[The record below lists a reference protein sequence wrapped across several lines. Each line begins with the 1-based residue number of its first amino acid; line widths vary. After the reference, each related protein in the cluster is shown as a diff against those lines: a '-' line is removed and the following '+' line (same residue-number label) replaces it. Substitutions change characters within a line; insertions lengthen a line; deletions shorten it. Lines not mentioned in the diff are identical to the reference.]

1 MSSYLLGT
9 ESINPAFTAVDLEQV
24 EPFGY
29 LDAYDEF
36 VHGSWRTCMLWNA
49 SGDSADVQLCDY
61 AGPAQPTEYG
71 RRVGYFATVIR
82 SLFDMTA
89 LRFARLT
96 RLGPGSV
103 VVPHRDYLELDSN
116 LVRIHIPLVTTNH
129 AYVSEIDTIYRMRVG
144 EVWFLDATQVHS
156 IANFSDTGRVHLL
169 LDFAVSDPWAI
180 YHGNRPA
187 TVGIPAD
194 SLVPRRPLRAGEEEA
209 FIQLARLVDGTNL
222 MDVLA
227 MLIRRYFV
235 AELSVLDV
243 FGWLRAIAEQSG
255 DPDVVRQAEWIR
267 AHSLT
272 VR

>member
-9 ESINPAFTAVDLEQV
+9 TSINPASTAVDLEQV

-29 LDAYDEF
+29 LDSYDEF
-36 VHGSWRTCMLWNA
+36 VCGSWRTCMLWNA

-61 AGPAQPTEYG
+61 AGLAQPTEYG
-71 RRVGYFATVIR
+71 RRVGYLDTVIR
-82 SLFDMTA
+82 SLFDIDA

-96 RLGPGSV
+96 RLGPGTV
-103 VVPHRDYLELDSN
+103 VVPHRDYVELESN
-116 LVRIHIPLVTTNH
+116 LVRIHIPLVTANR
-129 AYVSEIDTIYRMRVG
+129 AYVSETDTIYRMRVG
-144 EVWFLDATQVHS
+144 EIWFLDATEVHA
-156 IANFSDTGRVHLL
+156 IANFSDTGRIHLL
-169 LDFAVSDPWAI
+169 LDFAAPDPWSI
-180 YHGNRPA
+180 YRGNRPA
-187 TVGIPAD
+187 TEGIPMD
-194 SLVPRRPLRAGEEEA
+194 SLVPRRRLRPGEPEA
-209 FIQLARLVDGTNL
+209 FIELARLVDATNL

-235 AELSVLDV
+235 AELSALDV

-255 DPDVVRQAEWIR
+255 DPDVVRQADWIR